1 VTAATHAELDDDCVV
16 VALDDEFLLEGLAQL
31 RSGVTTHLMEGNEH
45 LVVDIAGVS
54 RLSSAT
60 VAALLW
66 TKRHCRSR
74 GSHVVVRGPSQ
85 DSVDMLT
92 RAGLSGVFDIQLAS
106 EVAEP

>member
-1 VTAATHAELDDDCVV
+1 MTAAVTAELDDDTIV
-16 VALDDEFLLEGLAQL
+16 VALDDDSLLEGLTQL
-31 RSGVTTHLMEGNEH
+31 RSGVMTHLVQGNQQ
-45 LVVDIAGVS
+45 LVVDIAGVT

-66 TKRHCRSR
+66 AKRHCRSR

-85 DSVDMLT
+85 GSVDMLN

-106 EVAEP
+106 EVRAP